1 MIAAADFAG
10 RVTMAL
16 QPVRR
21 SAVVSDCGRFRWIL
35 GRELD
40 DRPRLVAC
48 MFNPSRADADADD
61 PTMSQISAIASHNG
75 FGSLT
80 VVNLCPL
87 RSSVMTPALAM
98 LASTAAEDVA
108 ALERNVEI
116 IRIALDDGRRPFLE
130 AWGANGDA
138 AGPWLTRIRTL
149 VRRSGA
155 PVYRLGTCANGQPMH
170 PLARG
175 RHRLP
180 KSAPLLP
187 APPVA

>member
-1 MIAAADFAG
+1 MTDPAATRA
-10 RVTMAL
+10 TLAL
-16 QPVRR
+16 LAVRR

-35 GRELD
+35 GREWD
-40 DRPRLVAC
+40 DRPRLVVC

-75 FGSLT
+75 FGALT

-87 RSSVMTPALAM
+87 RSSTMAPALAM
-98 LASTAAEDVA
+98 LASTATADVA
-108 ALERNVEI
+108 ALERNVEV

-130 AWGANGDA
+130 AWGANGEA
-138 AGPWLTRIRTL
+138 AGPWLPRIREI

-155 PVYRLGTCANGQPMH
+155 PVLRLGTCANGQPMH

-175 RHRLP
+175 KHRLP
-180 KSAPLLP
+180 KTARMIAS
-187 APPVA
+187 